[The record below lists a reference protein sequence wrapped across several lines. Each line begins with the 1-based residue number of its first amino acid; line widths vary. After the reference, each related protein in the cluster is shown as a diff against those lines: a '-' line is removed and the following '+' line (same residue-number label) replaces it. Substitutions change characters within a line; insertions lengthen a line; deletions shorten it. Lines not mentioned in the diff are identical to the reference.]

1 MYPAS
6 YFCRMKKLLL
16 FTLLL
21 LGAASCEDEE
31 RSIHYEDMIY
41 FTEIPS
47 STSGYISAVTE
58 LEARPDSQVEL
69 LVIRNGFA
77 AQDHPRQTVEITV
90 PEGSSTAVAGADFTL
105 SQSKL
110 TFDGKNTT
118 SIPVQVNIHDAKGK
132 TIVLQ
137 LVYEYYNECPA
148 EGRKADRLKIQ
159 IR

>member
-1 MYPAS
+1 
-6 YFCRMKKLLL
+6 MKKLLL

-31 RSIHYEDMIY
+31 HLTFYEDMIY
-41 FTEIPS
+41 FTEIP
-47 STSGYISAVTE
+47 TSAGGYISAVTE
-58 LEARPDSQVEL
+58 LDAKPDSQVEL
-69 LVIRNGFA
+69 LVMRNGFA
-77 AQDHPRQTVEITV
+77 GLDHPRQTVEITV
-90 PEGSSTAVAGADFTL
+90 PEGGSTAIVGTDFTL

-110 TFDGKNTT
+110 TFDGKNMN

-137 LVYEYYNECPA
+137 LVYEYYKECPA

-159 IR
+159 IK